1 MLLAPAPRAPVPLWL
16 RHALD
21 DHLRERGTQRGRGHP
36 AALPTPGA
44 LGGTRPLGGPPRPS
58 SHATEYDR
66 AFAAGAEKSVSKY
79 REGVSLGF
87 AEGQHVG
94 FLEAYAQFRA
104 GFKEGY
110 YVTFWT
116 AYERAQADF
125 RRDMTEAMAAAAIQA
140 GLPTPQQASLSLI
153 ASPVTPVTDRLEG
166 RRRVEIDYDAA
177 FDRLRALGE
186 SAGRSPFEQARA
198 PPRVRARPRAASHAC
213 SSPSPPTGAISRA
226 GRLDSRAAAFGPAL
240 PRPRPVCRVGQLDAE
255 RAEERRGGARK
266 AWKGARARAC
276 GSRANICARARA
288 DRGRR
293 GDWR

>member
-1 MLLAPAPRAPVPLWL
+1 M
-16 RHALD
+16 
-21 DHLRERGTQRGRGHP
+21 
-36 AALPTPGA
+36 
-44 LGGTRPLGGPPRPS
+44 
-58 SHATEYDR
+58 
-66 AFAAGAEKSVSKY
+66 SKY

-166 RRRVEIDYDAA
+166 RRRA
-177 FDRLRALGE
+177 
-186 SAGRSPFEQARA
+186 SAKPGMPNAINATRA
-198 PPRVRARPRAASHAC
+198 PPLAMLVCCDSSASFRSH
-213 SSPSPPTGAISRA
+213 
-226 GRLDSRAAAFGPAL
+226 L
-240 PRPRPVCRVGQLDAE
+240 
-255 RAEERRGGARK
+255 
-266 AWKGARARAC
+266 
-276 GSRANICARARA
+276 
-288 DRGRR
+288 
-293 GDWR
+293 